1 MFVAIIVWDLTE
13 SAATVESLRLYLR
26 DYAIDAYS
34 SLKGMHQKVW
44 FSNSYKQIWGAV
56 YLWDGVEYLNSP
68 VEVSRAKELIG
79 YDPVSYTVFEVEAV
93 AEGVSCFASL
103 ARVGRALESEG

>member
-1 MFVAIIVWDLTE
+1 M
-13 SAATVESLRLYLR
+13 
-26 DYAIDAYS
+26 
-34 SLKGMHQKVW
+34 
-44 FSNSYKQIWGAV
+44 
-56 YLWDGVEYLNSP
+56 EYLNSP

-79 YDPVSYTVFEVEAV
+79 YDPVSYAVFEVEAV